1 MKTFCGLSHWQW
13 AQWQYDR
20 RQAYQRT
27 FPPAWRAKHDQ
38 YFIKHTSEAVRA
50 HLLKNDKD

>member
-27 FPPAWRAKHDQ
+27 FPPAWRAKNQ
-38 YFIKHTSEAVRA
+38 EYFIKHTSDAVRA
-50 HLLKNDKD
+50 HLLKDE